1 MNEVGELGP
10 GQRRLLLDIA
20 GQVAV
25 ARTPAEAA
33 RGLTVAM
40 HNLLGCARAYC
51 FFYDAADGTLW
62 SEPPDERELLSGTG
76 LVGLAVHTRQP
87 VPVDVARAHPA
98 YRRSIDD
105 PAGRGT
111 ERLLA
116 QPVVSVDGQVQAVL
130 LAVRPAEGQ
139 EFTSDDIRR
148 SASLAAYVAPMLEHL
163 GRVVDASDDNEDSSR
178 EFGREAA
185 LALARPGAGHGDVIR
200 VMPPW
205 IPAVSWIVLAFL
217 VFIAGFLAFGRVNQ
231 YSTGVGAIRAGDRS
245 SVVCREAGT
254 LDEVLVAPGDDVE
267 KGQVLA
273 RLDDADLQAELERLD
288 LEYHAHLRNRM
299 RNPDDGQAAQS
310 VLGLRAQLEAVRA
323 RLREREIRAQHAG
336 RIVDLRGRTGQPFRP
351 GDVVLTMSKP
361 GEQIDLVAL
370 LPGDDRPQIEAGMRL
385 RFQLPGYRHNYQ
397 WFEVT
402 EVGDSVLGPAEAA
415 RLLGPEVGDVV
426 TPTGPSVLVR
436 ARVPSKT
443 FVARGETLEY
453 HDGMFGEAEV
463 RVRRES
469 LLSVLFPWA
478 TGVL

>member
-1 MNEVGELGP
+1 MNEVGRVGP
-10 GQRRLLLDIA
+10 DQRRRMLDIA

-25 ARTPAEAA
+25 ASTPAEAA

-40 HNLLGCARAYC
+40 HDLLGCVRAYC
-51 FFYDAADGTLW
+51 FFYDATNGTLW
-62 SEPPDERELLSGTG
+62 SEPPDERELHPAAG

-87 VPVDVARAHPA
+87 VPTDVARAHPA

-111 ERLLA
+111 EGLLV
-116 QPVVSVDGQVQAVL
+116 QPVVSMDGQVHAVL
-130 LAVRPAEGQ
+130 VGVRPAEGQ
-139 EFTSDDIRR
+139 HFTPDDIQR
-148 SASLAAYVAPMLEHL
+148 SALLAAYVAPMLEHL
-163 GRVVDASDDNEDSSR
+163 GRVADTSDDNEEPAR
-178 EFGREAA
+178 ESGREVAQ
-185 LALARPGAGHGDVIR
+185 ARPGAGHGDVIR
-200 VMPPW
+200 VIPPW
-205 IPAVSWIVLAFL
+205 LPTVSWIVLAFV
-217 VFIAGFLAFGRVNQ
+217 VFIAGFLAFGRVDQ
-231 YSTGVGAIRAGDRS
+231 YSTGIGAIRAGDRS
-245 SVVCREAGT
+245 SVVCREAGA
-254 LDEVLVAPGDDVE
+254 LDEILVAPGDEVE

-288 LEYHAHLRNRM
+288 FEYHAHLRNRM
-299 RNPDDGQAAQS
+299 RNPDDRQAAQS
-310 VLGLRAQLEAVRA
+310 VLGLRGQLEAVRA

-336 RIVDLRGRTGQPFRP
+336 RVVDLRGRLGQSFRP

-361 GEQIDLVAL
+361 DGQMELVAL
-370 LPGDDRPQIEAGMRL
+370 LPGDDRPQIDAGMRL
-385 RFQLPGYRHNYQ
+385 RFQLPGYRHEYQ

-426 TPTGPSVLVR
+426 APTGPSVLVR

-443 FVARGETLEY
+443 FVARGEALEY

-469 LLSVLFPWA
+469 LLTVLFPWA
-478 TGVL
+478 TGVLP